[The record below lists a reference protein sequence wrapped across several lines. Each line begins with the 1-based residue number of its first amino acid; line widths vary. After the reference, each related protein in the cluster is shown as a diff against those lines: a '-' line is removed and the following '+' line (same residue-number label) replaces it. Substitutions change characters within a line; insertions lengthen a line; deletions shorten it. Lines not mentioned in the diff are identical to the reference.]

1 MILLAIIWSIFC
13 TFNAVA
19 SAKPPK
25 NKKIVG
31 SAKATRAS
39 RLSANPNRTDRIGT
53 NNAVMVTLTASV
65 SHRMATNAS
74 KDNPLFS
81 AGAKGSVLSRI
92 KKRATSERNII
103 VCLFHAFR

>member
-1 MILLAIIWSIFC
+1 M
-13 TFNAVA
+13 
-19 SAKPPK
+19 
-25 NKKIVG
+25 VG

-74 KDNPLFS
+74 KDNPLFA
-81 AGAKGSVLSRI
+81 AGSKGSVLSRI

-103 VCLFHAFR
+103 VCLFHVFR

>member
-1 MILLAIIWSIFC
+1 MLLQVQNHRRI
-13 TFNAVA
+13 
-19 SAKPPK
+19 
-25 NKKIVG
+25 KKIVG

-92 KKRATSERNII
+92 KRELHQKGI
-103 VCLFHAFR
+103 